1 MTTFRIATEADDD
14 VLRAILRENAM
25 PTWVDMAVEREPSF
39 FAAKNLFGRD
49 WAVIAEDGESVVGM
63 YTAAVVPVHVN
74 GRPERVG
81 YLGGLRESPRYR
93 RHIRYLR
100 EGYASILPMAPMTG
114 SLPWWFTVVA
124 SDNSA
129 ARRLLEA
136 GVRGL
141 PAYHLQGDYLTFA
154 IPAARGRRRG
164 LWRRAVEGDVHAI
177 VEFHNAQAARFQ
189 CSPVLS
195 EELVR
200 TIGVERFLVLED
212 GTLRGVAALWDQ
224 RAFKQVVAR
233 SYRLPIGALVP
244 AYNAF
249 ARLFRRIPLPA
260 AGRALDQTFIAFLAL
275 SDSALNEAR
284 ALSEDLLSHCTTPA
298 ASLGLHATHPLL
310 DVIERLK
317 PLRYPT
323 RVYAVSFDGTV
334 PPNGRPAQP
343 EAALL

>member
-1 MTTFRIATEADDD
+1 MTTFRIATEADDS

-39 FAAKNLFGRD
+39 FAAKNMFGCD
-49 WAVIAEDGESVVGM
+49 WAVIAEDGENVVGM

-81 YLGGLRESPRYR
+81 YLGGLRVNPRYR

-100 EGYASILPMAPMTG
+100 EGYASIRPMAPMTG

-124 SDNSA
+124 SDNTA

-141 PAYHLQGDYLTFA
+141 PAYHLQGEYLTFA
-154 IPAARGRRRG
+154 IPTARARRHN
-164 LWRRAVEGDVHAI
+164 LWHHTTDVSRI
-177 VEFHNAQAARFQ
+177 VEVHNANAARFQ
-189 CSPVLS
+189 CSPVLT
-195 EELVR
+195 EDLVHR
-200 TIGVERFLVLED
+200 IGVEKFFVCD
-212 GTLRGVAALWDQ
+212 HGVAALWDQ
-224 RAFKQVVAR
+224 RAFKQIVAR
-233 SYRLPIGALVP
+233 NYRSLIGALVP
-244 AYNAF
+244 AYNAY
-249 ARLFRRIPLPA
+249 AKLFRRIPLPPP
-260 AGRALDQTFIAFLAL
+260 GGALDQTFIAFLAL
-275 SDSALNEAR
+275 SDSALSEAR
-284 ALSEDLLSHCTTPA
+284 ALSEDLLSHCSTPA
-298 ASLGLHATHPLL
+298 ASLGLHATHPLV
-310 DVIERLK
+310 DVIERFK